1 MTVWKNV
8 CQNMKSAIRLACSA
22 MACCAIKSGSWRRF
36 VASSCCSLAVYVI
49 LRAAVRKAPLFDWF
63 PLDFAGRA
71 LPTDAREG
79 CNGFWG
85 ALLSM
90 EDCWQQDHYGCNQGG
105 SNKSG

>member
-1 MTVWKNV
+1 LFSHALLYH
-8 CQNMKSAIRLACSA
+8 QILFLAA
-22 MACCAIKSGSWRRF
+22 LRGLI
-36 VASSCCSLAVYVI
+36 VLLSSIYVI
-49 LRAAVRKAPLFDWF
+49 LRTAVRKAPLFDWF

-79 CNGFWG
+79 CNGFWD